1 MNTLSAKI
9 AGIAGKPPPG
19 SKLER
24 LQTQMSRAGLHLR
37 FAPDLEKEYTADRA
51 SGCAQQA
58 RAGLSLGMVLLTV
71 FFVLDIHV
79 LGRHYPGWLVQ
90 IYLLGVIPML
100 ALVLL
105 VSRWPRL
112 MPYTVHMTC
121 TAMAITGIVFGTTA
135 AQLIITPDRPP
146 FGFESMVIYIA
157 FIYFFSGA
165 TFHTSLGIALAATT
179 LFVVGLLWSTVVPT
193 VAIYCLFF
201 LISINLVG
209 IAGRYML
216 DKAYRRNYLTR
227 MLATELA
234 ERDPLTGVHNR
245 RVFEDRLDVLLR
257 QAQREDRS
265 ITLLALDVD
274 HFKAINDSG
283 GHALGDTALRHLAAA
298 LETLA
303 RRPLDTVARLGGD
316 EFAVLWI
323 GLPYGEIN
331 ERVHALSEDFAR
343 RAAPLASISGKPPTI
358 SIGVAHAEAVQ
369 FISPENLMHAADGAL
384 YRAKSLG
391 RAQAVVDV
399 LSVSSGEKLAA

>member
-1 MNTLSAKI
+1 MSTLSAKI

-24 LQTQMSRAGLHLR
+24 LQAQMSRTGVHLR
-37 FAPDLEKEYTADRA
+37 FAPDLEKEYAADRA
-51 SGCAQQA
+51 NGCAQQA
-58 RAGLSLGMVLLTV
+58 RAGLLLGLILITV
-71 FFVLDIHV
+71 FFLLDVYV
-79 LGRHYPGWLVQ
+79 LGGHYPDQLLQ
-90 IYLLGVIPML
+90 LYFLGVVPLL

-105 VSRWPRL
+105 LSRLHRFS
-112 MPYTVHMTC
+112 PYTVHMTC
-121 TAMAITGIVFGTTA
+121 AAMVVTGIVFGTTA
-135 AQLIITPDRPP
+135 SQLVITPDRPP
-146 FGFESMVIYIA
+146 FGFESMVIYVA

-165 TFHTSLGIALAATT
+165 TFHISLGIALAVTT

-201 LISINLVG
+201 LLSINLVG
-209 IAGRYML
+209 FAGRYML

-245 RVFEDRLDVLLR
+245 RVFENRLDVLLR

-265 ITLLALDVD
+265 ITLLALDID

-283 GHALGDTALRHLAAA
+283 GHALGDSALRHLAAA

-316 EFAVLWI
+316 EFAVIWI
-323 GLPYGEIN
+323 GLPYGEIH
-331 ERVHALSEDFAR
+331 ERVHALSEDFAL

-358 SIGVAHAEAVQ
+358 SIGVAHAEAAQ
-369 FISPENLMHAADGAL
+369 FISPENLMHSADGAL
-384 YRAKSLG
+384 YRAKSMG

-399 LSVSSGEKLAA
+399 LSVSKGEKLAA